1 MGAYSTPTPPA
12 GYFAS
17 QGDAHMRTDAQING
31 HSFNY
36 LQITMNFLKLK
47 TMKNAI
53 KYWSRMNELTFFN
66 WKCSKKTRKLSK
78 NDKFVSSKTKICL
91 FY

>member
-17 QGDAHMRTDAQING
+17 QGDADMRTDAQING

-47 TMKNAI
+47 KMKNAI
-53 KYWSRMNELTFFN
+53 KY
-66 WKCSKKTRKLSK
+66 
-78 NDKFVSSKTKICL
+78 
-91 FY
+91 